1 MYGPGG
7 PPCNSIPQKS
17 FLYKGFGGCL
27 INF

>member
-17 FLYKGFGGCL
+17 FFYKGFGGCL